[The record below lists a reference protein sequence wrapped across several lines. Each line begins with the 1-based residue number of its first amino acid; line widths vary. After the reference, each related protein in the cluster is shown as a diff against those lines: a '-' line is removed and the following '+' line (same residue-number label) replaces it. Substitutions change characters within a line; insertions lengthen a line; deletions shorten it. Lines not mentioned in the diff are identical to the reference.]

1 MAAERFDDPQ
11 NRFQP
16 DNPWHICAIGV
27 AGRSGRGSRGP
38 DSDPAAPVTAPTSL
52 NVGDQYRLVFVTSA
66 VRDATST
73 NIADYI
79 AFVSGVANG
88 QAELAAL
95 GTS

>member
-1 MAAERFDDPQ
+1 MKKFHSRVVRAVAA
-11 NRFQP
+11 
-16 DNPWHICAIGV
+16 IALCGLTTTGAM
-27 AGRSGRGSRGP
+27 
-38 DSDPAAPVTAPTSL
+38 AAPVTAPTSL

-73 NIADYI
+73 NIADYN